1 MMRFLAEENVSRLV
15 VARLRAAG
23 LDVTAIGE
31 TSSGALDNDVLA
43 TASREGRILITEDR
57 DFGERASEVWFA
69 AQAGSGSASTSMK
82 RSRSMLPP
90 DWMTAT
96 RLPASSRRSC
106 SAAASAAAP
115 APSARLCVSL

>member
-57 DFGERASEVWFA
+57 DFGELSFA
-69 AQAGSGSASTSMK
+69 NSWELT
-82 RSRSMLPP
+82 
-90 DWMTAT
+90 
-96 RLPASSRRSC
+96 ASSSSNWIACRTWGRRTWWRRSF
-106 SAAASAAAP
+106 P
-115 APSARLCVSL
+115 